1 MDGHCFMHSILS
13 AIQLQAIGTIAFSGL
28 NMSQLISMIK
38 KEAVLNENRYLQF
51 FVGMSRV
58 HFFDKLDSY
67 FEHKLY
73 DSYPI
78 DLIPL
83 ITSNALQMDVGIIT
97 KDTSG
102 VHSYQWVHCDK
113 NDADALLVYKY
124 GDHYDGLAP
133 IGQNPANGNNNLMTS
148 RPRAYPVI
156 QNYCYN
162 GNDIGDQN
170 LSNQETSAQKTES
183 TIKIISWNIHGLNEE
198 KLSQSIIG
206 GFLKTFDTV
215 LLTETWS
222 IAGQSYGLT
231 GFQYHDFCRE
241 YKHSRARRGAGGQG
255 VFIRNEIS
263 KGVDKIRNHK
273 DIIVWLK
280 LKKSFF
286 GLTENIMI
294 GSVYVYPEDLTCV
307 DEDQFVLF
315 QRELCNLP
323 CHDSHIL
330 CGDFNARTNVAND
343 YIVERNYG
351 SDGQLSE
358 LLDDNSH
365 SQTQVHTYLKNYN
378 ILERYSMDRRP
389 MNRHG
394 SRLIELCK
402 TSNMFILNGRCGR
415 DYGVGRYTRVNTM
428 GSSVIDYVL
437 CTAKVHQRIT
447 EFQVGNK
454 MPESDHNPVTF
465 SIKLNSPVENI
476 AKLTNTWT
484 PVYKYKWN
492 QDGLDKLGHVLHDN
506 TSENFKEVFYTS
518 VLLNANVDTVATSF
532 MEYFGQACYRAYGI
546 KRVNQKRQ
554 SDPNW
559 FDAECR
565 AKRNEAIKAGAH
577 VESDADRDTLVAICK
592 QYRSPQQQKKRAF
605 SKKCASEI
613 ESGFQS
619 STTQMWHTLSRLSK
633 NLYHNAGPSGDELV
647 AHYESLAK
655 APISVSFDNTF
666 ENEVL
671 DFLHQYDTKCVRE
684 PIRDR
689 LEFDILNENIT
700 VEEIESA
707 IDSLKNNKTVGID
720 MIPAEFIK
728 FNKGLIVN
736 DLCILLNNMIE
747 QEEFPDSWAEV
758 VRSSIHKSGPLLDPK
773 NHRGITV
780 LPIFEK
786 VFEIIAQ
793 RRLEFINEAFMR
805 KDRYNG
811 GFLKGSQTAD
821 NLFILQS
828 LIERQLALGQNLIVC
843 FIDFSRAFDLMNR
856 NILFY
861 KLIKSGLHGR
871 VINTLRNLYTKTY
884 FRVKQGGYLSDLIL
898 QEVGV
903 NQGGN
908 ASPIIFRKYLSD
920 LRNYLNEKKQELFY
934 LWMKF

>member
-1 MDGHCFMHSILS
+1 
-13 AIQLQAIGTIAFSGL
+13 
-28 NMSQLISMIK
+28 
-38 KEAVLNENRYLQF
+38 
-51 FVGMSRV
+51 
-58 HFFDKLDSY
+58 
-67 FEHKLY
+67 
-73 DSYPI
+73 
-78 DLIPL
+78 
-83 ITSNALQMDVGIIT
+83 
-97 KDTSG
+97 
-102 VHSYQWVHCDK
+102 
-113 NDADALLVYKY
+113 
-124 GDHYDGLAP
+124 
-133 IGQNPANGNNNLMTS
+133 
-148 RPRAYPVI
+148 
-156 QNYCYN
+156 
-162 GNDIGDQN
+162 
-170 LSNQETSAQKTES
+170 
-183 TIKIISWNIHGLNEE
+183 
-198 KLSQSIIG
+198 
-206 GFLKTFDTV
+206 
-215 LLTETWS
+215 
-222 IAGQSYGLT
+222 
-231 GFQYHDFCRE
+231 
-241 YKHSRARRGAGGQG
+241 
-255 VFIRNEIS
+255 
-263 KGVDKIRNHK
+263 
-273 DIIVWLK
+273 
-280 LKKSFF
+280 
-286 GLTENIMI
+286 MI
-294 GSVYVYPEDLTCV
+294 GSVYVYPEESTCV
-307 DEDQFVLF
+307 HEDQFVLL

-330 CGDFNARTNVAND
+330 CGDVNARTNVAND

-351 SDGQLSE
+351 SDGLLSE

-365 SQTQVHTYLKNYN
+365 SQTQVHTYLKNNN

-402 TSNMFILNGRCGR
+402 TSNMSILNGRCGR
-415 DYGVGRYTRVNTM
+415 DYGVGRYTRVDTT
-428 GSSVIDYVL
+428 GCSVIDHVL
-437 CTAKVHQRIT
+437 CTTKVQQRIT

-476 AKLTNTWT
+476 AKSTHTWT
-484 PVYKYKWN
+484 PVYKYKRN
-492 QDGLDKLGHVLHDN
+492 QDGMDKLGHVLNDN

-532 MEYFGQACYRAYGI
+532 TEYFGQACYRAYGI

-577 VESDADRDTLVAICK
+577 VESDADRDTLVETCN
-592 QYRSPQQQKKRAF
+592 QYRSLKQQKKWAF

-619 STTQMWHTLSRLSK
+619 ST
-633 NLYHNAGPSGDELV
+633 SGIHFPDYLKMYITMLGHLEM
-647 AHYESLAK
+647 S
-655 APISVSFDNTF
+655 F

-671 DFLHQYDTKCVRE
+671 DFLRQYDTKCVRE

-689 LEFDILNENIT
+689 LEFDILNENVT

-707 IDSLKNNKTVGID
+707 IDSLKNNKAVGID

-728 FNKGLIVN
+728 YNKGLIVN
-736 DLCILLNNMIE
+736 DLCILLNYMIE
-747 QEEFPDSWAEV
+747 QEEFPDSWAEG
-758 VRSSIHKSGPLLDPK
+758 VRSSIHKSGPLLDPQ
-773 NHRGITV
+773 NHRRITV

-786 VFEIIAQ
+786 VFEIIVQ

-828 LIERQLALGQNLIVC
+828 LIERQLALGQNLIVR

-920 LRNYLNEKKQELFY
+920 LRSYLNEKTGVILSEDEILVHLLWADDLIMTSTTTADAHNQLNGLSNYCSKHRSIVNSVKTKFMVYGKLDNVCLYFNGQALEQVTEYDYLGNIVRSVERTTNDVFAENYEYLCNKARRSIFSIFKKTKNFGSLPPKIRIYLFDSLYDLYLYMDAPYGVLELTAGDR
-934 LWMKF
+934 WIKFTWCISGQSWGLKPTHQIL